1 MPPRI
6 HGNAETVIPVCL
18 MLRDRRS
25 LVAGGGRVAVH
36 KVRLLLDGC
45 ADVTV
50 VSPSVS
56 DEIAQW
62 AQEGRV
68 RHVSRE
74 YMESD
79 LDGMFLV
86 FAVTDNQTV
95 NLQVIEHCRERG
107 ILCCAA
113 DGNWTSGDFV
123 TPAVFRQDGLTVAVS
138 TGGQSC
144 RRSRMMKD
152 NLSRH
157 VSLMQTADLLVMGTS
172 HQQLQVSEREPFHL
186 IGQRLEQAG
195 QMLSQVWGIHEFI
208 LLNTCNRVEVH
219 AVVSRQADV
228 VPLLARI
235 LRLDRLESQRYY
247 IKRGIEAFEHVAVL
261 TAGMLSQTPGE
272 NHIVAQVKE
281 ALAHGVQAGW
291 ARGMMQEWV
300 AAALHVSKDIRNVA
314 TPLLRTSEIEDVCL
328 DYVRAEHPELEDG
341 GILVLGSGMIGLG
354 IARRLAERGRRVDL
368 CYHMHRPELRDAW
381 KNNIRLFTFDD
392 LRDRLAKADLVI
404 CATDSPHYVVMAEHA
419 PCFGPTRPI
428 LICDLTMPR
437 NVDPAL
443 SGLRAC
449 LKVADLEDLKH
460 WYRREMADLG
470 KIFELSVR
478 TVSDHMDLYER
489 LIWNLGG
496 SEASAG
502 GWKPATPAASGHASA
517 MMTAGAEHDS
527 RGTVIPGVQLETAET
542 HRSGGAR

>member
-1 MPPRI
+1 MLTQN
-6 HGNAETVIPVCL
+6 HAKAETVFPVCL
-18 MLRDRRS
+18 MLRDRPC
-25 LVAGGGRVAVH
+25 LVVGGGRVAVH
-36 KVRLLLDGC
+36 KARLLLDGY
-45 ADVTV
+45 AKVTV

-56 DEIAQW
+56 AEIVQW
-62 AQEGRV
+62 VKEGRV
-68 RHVSRE
+68 HHVCRE
-74 YMESD
+74 YEDSD

-86 FAVTDNQTV
+86 FAVTDNPTV
-95 NLQVIEHCRERG
+95 NRRIIERCREHVN
-107 ILCCAA
+107 LCCAA

-123 TPAVFRQDGLTVAVS
+123 TPAVFHQDGLTVAVS

-144 RRSRMMKD
+144 RRSRMVKD

-172 HQQLQVSEREPFHL
+172 HLQLAVSEREPFHL
-186 IGQRLEQAG
+186 IGQRLERAG

-443 SGLRAC
+443 SGLRAS
-449 LKVADLEDLKH
+449 LRIADLEDLKH

-470 KIFELSVR
+470 KIFELSVK

-489 LIWNLGG
+489 LIWNLG
-496 SEASAG
+496 SSDPSAG
-502 GWKPATPAASGHASA
+502 GWKPATPAAAGHVSA
-517 MMTAGAEHDS
+517 MKTALHS
-527 RGTVIPGVQLETAET
+527 V
-542 HRSGGAR
+542 